1 MNSQAKNIVVLGA
14 GRSSVYLLEY
24 LDSKASEFNWNI
36 KACDKDASVLISKI
50 AHLQRTK
57 AAVLDITDDI
67 SLNALIE
74 QSDIV
79 VSLLPPTMH
88 AEIAHKCLKYS
99 KHLATASYVS
109 PQMKSFHE
117 EAAGKG
123 LVFLNEM
130 GLDPG
135 IDHMSA
141 MSMIDHQR
149 EKGAELIS
157 FESYCGGLVSTDS
170 EGENPWKYK
179 FSWNPRNVVLAGQGG
194 FSVFKKNG
202 RQRMLPYNRLF
213 AESETIHVE
222 GLGTYDAYANR
233 DSLAYESVYN
243 MQHCSN
249 IIRGTL
255 RRKNYCKAWNVL
267 ANLGFTES
275 STLLNNVAS
284 FEELTRALTEKRI
297 EQTFAQWLLEN
308 NLIDSEIIQHF
319 EWLEG
324 FKDIKTEKTPCTA
337 ADILQTT
344 LEKAW
349 ELEESD
355 KDEIVMIH
363 RFGFKKDG
371 KEYKVISSFSLLGED
386 SHKTAM
392 AKTVGLPLAMG
403 VRMILNGEISQKG
416 VVIPVSA
423 EIYNP
428 VLKELSG
435 FGIKFQEHLDF

>member
-24 LDSKASEFNWNI
+24 LDSKATEFNWKI
-36 KACDKDASVLISKI
+36 KACDKDAAVLNSKI
-50 AHLQRTK
+50 GHLQHTE
-57 AAVLDITDDI
+57 AAVLDISDDD

-74 QSDIV
+74 HSDIV
-79 VSLLPPTMH
+79 VSLLPPAMH
-88 AEIAHKCLKYS
+88 VEIARKCLYYS

-149 EKGAELIS
+149 ANGAELVS

-170 EGENPWKYK
+170 EGMNPWKYK

-202 RQRMLPYNRLF
+202 EQRLLPYNRLF

-243 MQHCSN
+243 LQHCSN

-255 RRKNYCKAWNVL
+255 RRKNFCKAWNVL
-267 ANLGFTES
+267 VNLGFTENA
-275 STLLNNVAS
+275 TLFNNVAS
-284 FEELTRALTEKRI
+284 FEELTQALTGKSI
-297 EQTFAQWLLEN
+297 EQTFAQWLLEH
-308 NLIDSEIIQHF
+308 NLIDPEIIQHF
-319 EWLEG
+319 EWLAN
-324 FKDIKTEKTPCTA
+324 FKDIQTEKEPCTA
-337 ADILQTT
+337 ADILQSM

-349 ELEESD
+349 ELEASD

-363 RFGFKKDG
+363 RLGFHKDG

-416 VVIPVSA
+416 IVIPVSS
-423 EIYNP
+423 EMYTP

-435 FGIKFQEHLDF
+435 FGIAFQEHTDF